1 MSYSLILDL
10 VIVLILLVGIYR
22 GYKSGLLGGLIKLA
36 GIVVG
41 IFMAPLLVWEAEPYL
56 PEALYAPIPK
66 VILFIVAFVM
76 VAGLVALAGKLV
88 SKMVDWTPL
97 GWIDK
102 GIGSL
107 AGFTLALLLVSV
119 LLNLANMAGLL
130 DAIPGGFSPAE
141 KTVIDFLLTL
151 APTAFHVFRDWL
163 PELNSGGASA
173 GTQV

>member
-36 GIVVG
+36 GIVIG

-56 PEALYAPIPK
+56 PEALYAPVPK
-66 VILFIVAFVM
+66 VILFIVAFVI

-88 SKMVDWTPL
+88 SKIVDWTPL

-107 AGFTLALLLVSV
+107 AGFTFALLLVSV
-119 LLNLANMAGLL
+119 LLNLAQMAGLL
-130 DAIPGGFSPAE
+130 WSMPGGYSPAE
-141 KTVIDFLLTL
+141 RTVIEFLLTL

-163 PELNSGGASA
+163 PELNIGGAGA